1 MIVRNER
8 LTEVDVAIVGAGLA
22 GLSAAT
28 ALEKSGLATCTLEA
42 RGRVGGRVWSERTQ
56 GGVLIERGGQWIGPT
71 QDRMLELARS
81 LECETFP
88 TYVEG
93 DVFVN
98 LDGHTDLSRAA
109 LIEVFGALDQMAA
122 TLPLGEPWNAPKAR
136 EWDAQTL
143 HSWLLGRISSPSA
156 FALAKLVI
164 AALFTAEA
172 DELSLLHVLAYIR
185 SAGEIRYL
193 LDVAGGAQELR
204 FVHGAQEIANRLAA
218 RLGARKVRLNA
229 PLRRIDQTGECV
241 RLQGD
246 GFEIDARRVIVA
258 VPTALGDRIIYSPAL
273 PGYRAQMHQ
282 RMSPGATIKISCIY
296 KAPFWRDNGASGRLL
311 TNDGAL
317 TVTFDNS
324 PADLSAGVIVGFVE
338 GDQARMFCRWSPEDR
353 RKSVLDTLV
362 RYFGP
367 LAAEPVDYIETDWAG
382 EEWTRGC
389 YGSNFPPGG
398 WTKYGAVLREPFER
412 IHWAGAETSPVW
424 MNYMEGAVRSGER
437 AAAEVVQC
445 LRQGM
450 AFAKVLA
457 NDA

>member
-1 MIVRNER
+1 MSACNER
-8 LTEVDVAIVGAGLA
+8 LGTFDVAVVGAGLA

-28 ALEKSGLATCTLEA
+28 ALEKAGLKVQVLEA
-42 RGRVGGRVWSERTQ
+42 RGRVGGRVWSERTT
-56 GGVLIERGGQWIGPT
+56 GGVLIDRGGQWIGPT

-88 TYVEG
+88 TYIEG
-93 DVFVN
+93 AVFTS
-98 LDGHTDLSRAA
+98 LDGHTNLNRGV
-109 LIEVFGALDQMAA
+109 LLEVFGELDAMAA

-143 HSWLLGRISSPSA
+143 HTWLLGRLSNPA
-156 FALAKLVI
+156 AVALAKLVI

-172 DELSLLHVLAYIR
+172 DELSLLHVLTYIR

-193 LDVAGGAQELR
+193 LDTAGGAQELR
-204 FVHGAQEIANRLAA
+204 FVNGAQDVANRLAA
-218 RLGARKVRLNA
+218 RLRTTATRLNA
-229 PLRRIDQTGECV
+229 PVRRIDQTRE
-241 RLQGD
+241 RIQLRGD
-246 GFEIDARRVIVA
+246 NFELEAKRVIVA
-258 VPTALGDRIIYSPAL
+258 VPTALGDRIIYAPVL

-282 RMSPGATIKISCIY
+282 RMAPGATIKISCVY
-296 KAPFWRDNGASGRLL
+296 RTPFWRDAGASGRII
-311 TNDGAL
+311 TNDGPL

-324 PADLSAGVIVGFVE
+324 PADLSAGVLVGFVE
-338 GDQARMFCRWSPEDR
+338 GDQARKVCRWSLEER
-353 RKSVLDTLV
+353 RKSVLETLS

-367 LAAEPVDYIETDWAG
+367 QAAQPLEYIETDWAA

-398 WTKYGAVLREPFER
+398 WTKYGSVLREPFER

-437 AAAEVVQC
+437 AAAEVAQA
-445 LRQGM
+445 LT
-450 AFAKVLA
+450 
-457 NDA
+457 